1 MAPPKDSD
9 VVHQLPS
16 RPPQNGRSRHRWL
29 IALAL
34 PGVLGVLAPGRAS
47 AQSAARE
54 QVVGVE
60 MPVDVASPA
69 EVMDVGR
76 QAAMPTTPDL
86 PLEEPID
93 PKEFICGSGDSF
105 ELRFWGKQNLVV
117 RMTVD
122 LDGHTFIPKI
132 GKIAV
137 AGKTLAAARTA
148 VLEIVGRHY
157 PGLQSDLTLIKP
169 RDFVV
174 HIAGRV
180 KRPGVHRANPRMR
193 LSSLLGHAGATGS
206 TRRIA
211 IRHRDGSTGKAD
223 LLLYART
230 GDTRHNPYLLDGDVL
245 DIPDAEVEVEIAGPV
260 RVPGRYELIATRDL
274 AELLE
279 LAGGLKSSASRTL
292 PIRVTRRSSDERRS
306 MISVP
311 FEAGRAP
318 NLALQDDDLIAVPS
332 TSELDRSVSLVGAVV
347 GADPA
352 DPATTI
358 KRLTYADGDTV
369 RSLIERAGG
378 VTVAADLENAYIKRD
393 GQALETIDLERL
405 LVRRDFAADRPV
417 TVGDTIVV
425 PFKRRSVLV
434 EGAVVRAGTFQFN
447 PRFGVREY
455 VESAGGATRFAR
467 SSGDIRVIGADGR
480 GRRYAP
486 GVVVQPGDTIV
497 VPERNFSRSEVVQL
511 VMSGAGLV
519 LSSVALGYALT
530 R

>member
-1 MAPPKDSD
+1 VS
-9 VVHQLPS
+9 
-16 RPPQNGRSRHRWL
+16 
-29 IALAL
+29 
-34 PGVLGVLAPGRAS
+34 GVLGVLVVLDLLGLTPRLAHAQAAPAD
-47 AQSAARE
+47 

-60 MPVDVASPA
+60 MPVDAARQA

-76 QAAMPTTPDL
+76 QAVMPATPDL

-93 PKEFICGSGDSF
+93 PKDYVCGSGDSF
-105 ELRFWGKQNLVV
+105 ELRFWGRQNLVV

-122 LDGHTFIPKI
+122 LDGHAFIPKI
-132 GKIAV
+132 GKVAV
-137 AGKTLAAARTA
+137 AGKTLADARTA
-148 VLEIVGRHY
+148 ILEIVGRHY
-157 PGLQSDLTLIKP
+157 PGLQRDLALIKP

-180 KRPGVHRANPRMR
+180 KQPGVHRANPRMR
-193 LSSLLGHAGATGS
+193 LSSLLGQAGATGS
-206 TRRIA
+206 TRRIE
-211 IRHRDGSTGKAD
+211 IRHRDGSTVRAD

-230 GDTRHNPYLLDGDVL
+230 GNTRHNPYLLDGDVI
-245 DIPDAEVEVEIAGPV
+245 DIPDTEVQVEIAGPV
-260 RVPGRYELIATRDL
+260 RAPGRYELIATRDL

-292 PIRVTRRSSDERRS
+292 AIQVTRRGSEERRS
-306 MISVP
+306 LLKVP

-318 NLALQDDDLIAVPS
+318 NLALQDDDQIVVPS
-332 TSELDRSVSLVGAVV
+332 ASELDRSVSLVGAVV

-358 KRLTYADGDTV
+358 KRLTYVEGDSV

-378 VTVAADLENAYIKRD
+378 VTVGADLENAYIRRD
-393 GQALETIDLERL
+393 GEALEKIDLERL
-405 LVRRDFAADRPV
+405 LVRRDFAADRPI

-455 VESAGGATRFAR
+455 VESAGGATRFAK
-467 SSGDIRVIGADGR
+467 SQGDIRVIGSDGKSR
-480 GRRYAP
+480 QFASNLA
-486 GVVVQPGDTIV
+486 VQPGDTIV

-519 LSSVALGYALT
+519 LSSVALAYALT